1 MVFDSGG
8 AGSEDAGH
16 CVPASRGLHSCRE
29 GAADCVI
36 GQSEPGMALQAA
48 TCTVSDE
55 AGVLGCQVPLID
67 VGSAGAHDLPFQD
80 CCHACRERPRES
92 GQSRGRFRIH
102 SDNTRPLLDH
112 KLQKLSP

>member
-1 MVFDSGG
+1 MVYFSGG

-16 CVPASRGLHSCRE
+16 CIPASRGLHGCRE

-36 GQSEPGMALQAA
+36 GQSEPGMALEAA
-48 TCTVSDE
+48 PCSVSNE

-92 GQSRGRFRIH
+92 WPSRSRFRIH
-102 SDNTRPLLDH
+102 SDNIRPLLGH
-112 KLQKLSP
+112 SSQKPSA